1 MNYSIVLYILGCVL
15 KFESAFLVLPAL
27 VGLIYRE
34 HASVSYLAVAVLCLT
49 LGVLLTHKKP
59 RSTNLYTREGF
70 VAVALS
76 WIIMSIF
83 GAIPFVLTGDI
94 PFYVDALFET
104 ISGFTTTGSSILT
117 DVESISKASLFWRSF
132 SHWIGGMGVFVF
144 IMAILPMMGGST
156 MNLMKAESPGPS
168 VSKLVPHVKDTAK
181 ILYGIYIA
189 ITICEA
195 TILRALGMP
204 LFDSL
209 TTTFGTVGTGGFGIR
224 NDSIAG
230 YSPAIQ
236 ITITV
241 FMILSGIN
249 YTAYFYILTGKIKEL
264 FKIEEVRWYL
274 AIIFGSVAVIT
285 WNVRSLYPTFS
296 ETLRHAFFQ
305 VGSIITT
312 TGYATTD
319 FDLWPA
325 LSKTLLVTLMFIGAC
340 AGSTSGGIKVSRILI
355 LLKTIRKELSLII
368 HPRQVKK
375 IRMDGHPVDH
385 ETLRSANVFLVV
397 YFVLLLTSM
406 LLISVDEFDF
416 STNFTSVVTV
426 LNNIGPGLNLVGPT
440 QNFSIFSP
448 FSKFVLMFDML
459 AGRLELFPMMIL
471 LMPSTHPFQK
481 CSNAVTNPER
491 GVSSHGNS
499 SMNIT

>member
-34 HASVSYLAVAVLCLT
+34 HASVSYLAVAVLCLI

-448 FSKFVLMFDML
+448 FS
-459 AGRLELFPMMIL
+459 
-471 LMPSTHPFQK
+471 
-481 CSNAVTNPER
+481 
-491 GVSSHGNS
+491 
-499 SMNIT
+499 

>member
-1 MNYSIVLYILGCVL
+1 
-15 KFESAFLVLPAL
+15 
-27 VGLIYRE
+27 
-34 HASVSYLAVAVLCLT
+34 
-49 LGVLLTHKKP
+49 
-59 RSTNLYTREGF
+59 
-70 VAVALS
+70 
-76 WIIMSIF
+76 
-83 GAIPFVLTGDI
+83 
-94 PFYVDALFET
+94 
-104 ISGFTTTGSSILT
+104 
-117 DVESISKASLFWRSF
+117 
-132 SHWIGGMGVFVF
+132 MGVFVF

-325 LSKTLLVTLMFIGAC
+325 LSKTRLVTLMFIGAC

-471 LMPSTHPFQK
+471 LMPSTWK
-481 CSNAVTNPER
+481 R
-491 GVSSHGNS
+491 K
-499 SMNIT
+499 

>member
-34 HASVSYLAVAVLCLT
+34 HASVSYLAVAVLCLI

-471 LMPSTHPFQK
+471 LMPSTWK
-481 CSNAVTNPER
+481 R
-491 GVSSHGNS
+491 K
-499 SMNIT
+499 

>member
-34 HASVSYLAVAVLCLT
+34 HASVSYLAVAVLCLI

-241 FMILSGIN
+241 FTILSGIN

-471 LMPSTHPFQK
+471 LMPSTWK
-481 CSNAVTNPER
+481 R
-491 GVSSHGNS
+491 K
-499 SMNIT
+499 

>member
-34 HASVSYLAVAVLCLT
+34 HASVSYLAVAVLCLI

-117 DVESISKASLFWRSF
+117 DVESISKASQFWRSF

-471 LMPSTHPFQK
+471 LMPSTWK
-481 CSNAVTNPER
+481 R
-491 GVSSHGNS
+491 K
-499 SMNIT
+499 

>member
-34 HASVSYLAVAVLCLT
+34 HASVSYLAVAVLCLI

-83 GAIPFVLTGDI
+83 GAIPFVLSGDI

-471 LMPSTHPFQK
+471 LMPSTWK
-481 CSNAVTNPER
+481 R
-491 GVSSHGNS
+491 K
-499 SMNIT
+499 

>member
-34 HASVSYLAVAVLCLT
+34 HASVSYLAVAVLCLI

-241 FMILSGIN
+241 FMILTGIN

-471 LMPSTHPFQK
+471 LMPSTWK
-481 CSNAVTNPER
+481 R
-491 GVSSHGNS
+491 K
-499 SMNIT
+499 

>member
-1 MNYSIVLYILGCVL
+1 MNYSIVLYFLGCVL

-34 HASVSYLAVAVLCLT
+34 HASVSYLAVAVLCLI

-471 LMPSTHPFQK
+471 LMPSTWK
-481 CSNAVTNPER
+481 R
-491 GVSSHGNS
+491 K
-499 SMNIT
+499 

>member
-27 VGLIYRE
+27 VGLIYLE
-34 HASVSYLAVAVLCLT
+34 HASVSYLAVAVLCLI

-471 LMPSTHPFQK
+471 LMPSTWK
-481 CSNAVTNPER
+481 R
-491 GVSSHGNS
+491 K
-499 SMNIT
+499 

>member
-34 HASVSYLAVAVLCLT
+34 HASVSYLAVAVLCLI

-209 TTTFGTVGTGGFGIR
+209 CTTFGSVGTGGFGIR

-471 LMPSTHPFQK
+471 LMPSTWK
-481 CSNAVTNPER
+481 R
-491 GVSSHGNS
+491 K
-499 SMNIT
+499 

>member
-34 HASVSYLAVAVLCLT
+34 HASVSYLAVAVLCLI

-471 LMPSTHPFQK
+471 LMPSTCK
-481 CSNAVTNPER
+481 R
-491 GVSSHGNS
+491 K
-499 SMNIT
+499 

>member
-34 HASVSYLAVAVLCLT
+34 HASVSYLAVAVLCLI

-312 TGYATTD
+312 TGYETTD

-325 LSKTLLVTLMFIGAC
+325 LYKTLLVTLMFIGAC

-471 LMPSTHPFQK
+471 LMPSTWK
-481 CSNAVTNPER
+481 R
-491 GVSSHGNS
+491 K
-499 SMNIT
+499 

>member
-34 HASVSYLAVAVLCLT
+34 HASVSYLAVAVLCLI

-156 MNLMKAESPGPS
+156 MTLMKAESPGPS

-285 WNVRSLYPTFS
+285 WKVRSLYPTFS

-471 LMPSTHPFQK
+471 LMPSTWK
-481 CSNAVTNPER
+481 R
-491 GVSSHGNS
+491 K
-499 SMNIT
+499 

>member
-34 HASVSYLAVAVLCLT
+34 HASVSYLAVAVLCLI

-285 WNVRSLYPTFS
+285 WNVRSLYRTFS

-471 LMPSTHPFQK
+471 LMPSTWK
-481 CSNAVTNPER
+481 R
-491 GVSSHGNS
+491 K
-499 SMNIT
+499 

>member
-34 HASVSYLAVAVLCLT
+34 HASVSYLAVAVLCLI

-181 ILYGIYIA
+181 ILYGIYIV

-249 YTAYFYILTGKIKEL
+249 YTAYFYILTGKIKVL

-471 LMPSTHPFQK
+471 LMSSTWK
-481 CSNAVTNPER
+481 R
-491 GVSSHGNS
+491 K
-499 SMNIT
+499 

>member
-34 HASVSYLAVAVLCLT
+34 HASVSYLAVAVLCLI

-274 AIIFGSVAVIT
+274 AIILGSVAVIT

-340 AGSTSGGIKVSRILI
+340 AGSTSGGMKVSRILI

-416 STNFTSVVTV
+416 TTNFTSVVTM

-448 FSKFVLMFDML
+448 FSKFILMFDML

-471 LMPSTHPFQK
+471 LMPSTWK
-481 CSNAVTNPER
+481 R
-491 GVSSHGNS
+491 K
-499 SMNIT
+499 

>member
-34 HASVSYLAVAVLCLT
+34 HASVSYLAVAVLCLI

-416 STNFTSVVTV
+416 STNFTSVVTGV
-426 LNNIGPGLNLVGPT
+426 NNIGPGVNLVGPPLL
-440 QNFSIFSP
+440 FAIFS
-448 FSKFVLMFDML
+448 
-459 AGRLELFPMMIL
+459 A
-471 LMPSTHPFQK
+471 
-481 CSNAVTNPER
+481 CS
-491 GVSSHGNS
+491 
-499 SMNIT
+499 

>member
-34 HASVSYLAVAVLCLT
+34 HASVSYLAVAVLCLI

-249 YTAYFYILTGKIKEL
+249 YTAYFYILTSKIKEL

-471 LMPSTHPFQK
+471 LMPSTWK
-481 CSNAVTNPER
+481 R
-491 GVSSHGNS
+491 K
-499 SMNIT
+499 

>member
-34 HASVSYLAVAVLCLT
+34 HASVSYLAVAVLCLI

-355 LLKTIRKELSLII
+355 LLKTICKELSLII

-471 LMPSTHPFQK
+471 LMPSTWK
-481 CSNAVTNPER
+481 R
-491 GVSSHGNS
+491 K
-499 SMNIT
+499 